1 MTSLSPRRWLGA
13 PWRLLRRV
21 SRKNRILAGI
31 LGVTALAAGT
41 LMATAPHPEPPDV
54 EEKAWPVSAIAVQP
68 AALAPELRL
77 FGRVESPHHASL
89 SSAIAAQVTAV
100 HVREGQPVGAGQLL
114 VSLDPAEERLRLR
127 QAEANL
133 ADARARL
140 ATVKTE
146 HLTHQRVLAHMQ
158 ELFELTSAKAER
170 LKNLNQRQLIAT
182 EQMENTL
189 QDVARQGIEL
199 ARQQALVEQYPQRL
213 ASAESA
219 VDNAMAAQDNQRLNL
234 RRTEIRAPF
243 DGLISGLR
251 ASPGDRVGTGSE
263 LLSLYDT
270 AALQV
275 RAALPSG
282 SLDSLK
288 PALQRG
294 LAVTAQVP
302 GANLTLR
309 LAELAAAV
317 APGRSGVDGL
327 FRMPAGAAGL
337 ELGRAVELRLSLPA
351 VDNVVALPP
360 QSLYN
365 NGRVFVIENNRL
377 RGVEVTPLGQR
388 TNASGELEV
397 LVSAASLPRQ
407 ARVLASSLPKAT
419 SGLLVRDVA
428 AEVAGAPPEAAP
440 EPSPDSPPATPQPG

>member
-13 PWRLLRRV
+13 PGRLLRRV

-31 LGVTALAAGT
+31 LGVTALATGT
-41 LMATAPHPEPPDV
+41 LMATAPHPEPPDI
-54 EEKAWPVSAIAVQP
+54 EEKAWPVSALAVQP

-89 SSAIAAQVTAV
+89 SSTIAAQVTTV
-100 HVREGQPVGAGQLL
+100 HVREGQAVNAGQLL
-114 VSLDPAEERLRLR
+114 VSLDPAEERLRLQ

-133 ADARARL
+133 ADARASL

-146 HLTHQRVLAHMQ
+146 QVTHQRVLGHMQ
-158 ELFELTSAKAER
+158 ELFELTSAKADR

-213 ASAESA
+213 ARAESVVTKA
-219 VDNAMAAQDNQRLNL
+219 SAALDNQRLNL
-234 RRTEIRAPF
+234 QRTEIHAPF
-243 DGLISGLR
+243 DGLISGLQ
-251 ASPGDRVGTGSE
+251 ASPGDRVSTGQE
-263 LLSLYDT
+263 LLTLYDT

-275 RAALPSG
+275 RAALPSA
-282 SLDSLK
+282 SLAALK
-288 PALQRG
+288 PALHRG
-294 LAVTAQVP
+294 LAITAQTT
-302 GANLTLR
+302 GADMTLQ

-327 FRMPAGAAGL
+327 FRIPAGATDL
-337 ELGRAVELRLSLPA
+337 ELGRAVELRLRLPA
-351 VDNVVALPP
+351 VDNVVALSL

-365 NGRVFVIENNRL
+365 NDRIFVIENGRL
-377 RGVEVTPLGQR
+377 RGIEVSPLGQR
-388 TNASGELEV
+388 TNASGDLEV
-397 LVSAASLPRQ
+397 LVSAASLPRD
-407 ARVLASSLPKAT
+407 ARVLASSLPKAA

-428 AEVAGAPPEAAP
+428 AEVAGNPPAADSG
-440 EPSPDSPPATPQPG
+440 PSADSPAGAPQPG